1 MLNSI
6 KNPKSKIQHPSS
18 FQHRP
23 KANFPFRLSN
33 FTNPP
38 FNIQNSPLGFS
49 SPQSII
55 QNPKLKHPMICWKR
69 TLRMGCEI
77 LNEQF

>member
-6 KNPKSKIQHPSS
+6 KNPKS
-18 FQHRP
+18 
-23 KANFPFRLSN
+23 
-33 FTNPP
+33 
-38 FNIQNSPLGFS
+38 NIQNSPLGFS
-49 SPQSII
+49 SPQPKI
-55 QNPKLKHPMICWKR
+55 QNPKLKHPMISWKR